1 MLRRLKLVVGG
12 LQLSWME
19 CALLPLLEPRGRSTS
34 LEMWASICMPRPT
47 SCILK
52 SQKEVRHHFCRRDSE
67 KKLAAKG
74 VPAIL
79 YGPNV
84 KYTLARV
91 FEEAA
96 PLREW
101 RYTCI
106 RLYTPREDLLF
117 TSKKP
122 EELTTRTLCA
132 ILVTPGS
139 IAQKPAIRCYEFGVE
154 VIVVPLAPGIVGWRT
169 CGINCTRAAGSCGDV
184 QHPPQTD
191 TSVWDDSSTDC
202 LLAWLVV
209 AALGTWV
216 PDAWG
221 VGTDSVKQNLVRA
234 VQQCARE
241 PAADLQAEG
250 ELWQALTPVN
260 AQQLCLLDKNLRHE
274 VKAADKLNHKRRKLV
289 LKQREKDELAAAK
302 NSLKENVAKVVD
314 YTQARQHEM
323 LLDSPFG
330 APTTPENRT
339 VQGGFTIDS
348 ESVGPEAASSSAVD
362 HGVHVPPTDL
372 EPAFHAD
379 SADAKPAPKPAR
391 ANKKAKS
398 KTSAKTGAKGQTE
411 QTNLPQMDL
420 EARVDVQIIDKAQ
433 HQAIAAQIE
442 AANNAGS
449 GGRGAPGLKRKPKAQ
464 AVTIPSVAQLEQASR
479 RTRFAKQ

>member
-1 MLRRLKLVVGG
+1 MGKH
-12 LQLSWME
+12 LSAKAHLLYIE
-19 CALLPLLEPRGRSTS
+19 VPEGSETSLLPPG
-34 LEMWASICMPRPT
+34 
-47 SCILK
+47 
-52 SQKEVRHHFCRRDSE
+52 FG

-84 KYTLARV
+84 KYTLARL

-122 EELTTRTLCA
+122 EQLTTRTVCA

-139 IAQKPAIRCYEFGVE
+139 IAQHPPYAATNLEWRSSWFRWLLGLLAGGLVVPSAPELPAI
-154 VIVVPLAPGIVGWRT
+154 VVMFSALRKPTQVYGMT
-169 CGINCTRAAGSCGDV
+169 
-184 QHPPQTD
+184 
-191 TSVWDDSSTDC
+191 
-202 LLAWLVV
+202 
-209 AALGTWV
+209 AALIACLPGWLLRLWV

-250 ELWQALTPVN
+250 ELWQSGTPVN
-260 AQQLCLLDKNLRHE
+260 AQQLRLLDKNLRSE
-274 VKAADKLNHKRRKLV
+274 VKAAEKPDHKRRKLV

-302 NSLKENVAKVVD
+302 KSLKENGAKVVD
-314 YTQARQHEM
+314 HRQGSQHQR

-339 VQGGFTIDS
+339 VRGGFTVDS

-362 HGVHVPPTDL
+362 LGVHVPPTDL
-372 EPAFHAD
+372 EPAFHAV
-379 SADAKPAPKPAR
+379 SADAKPAPKPAP

-398 KTSAKTGAKGQTE
+398 KTTAKTGAKG
-411 QTNLPQMDL
+411 
-420 EARVDVQIIDKAQ
+420 
-433 HQAIAAQIE
+433 
-442 AANNAGS
+442 
-449 GGRGAPGLKRKPKAQ
+449 
-464 AVTIPSVAQLEQASR
+464 
-479 RTRFAKQ
+479 